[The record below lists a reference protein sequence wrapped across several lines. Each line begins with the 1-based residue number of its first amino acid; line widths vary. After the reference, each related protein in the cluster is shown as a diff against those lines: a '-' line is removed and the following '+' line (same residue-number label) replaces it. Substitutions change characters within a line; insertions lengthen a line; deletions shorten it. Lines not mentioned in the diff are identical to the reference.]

1 MKNNKLKFWLVL
13 VVLIA
18 IFITSLPVYAE
29 SVYLSASKKSLSVGQ
44 TVTISVQASGVPNL
58 SSLGFDLVYDPE
70 IFSYVSGSVNGKS
83 DGGSALIEKAESNV
97 VQVQVDQY
105 IINSSKDPKLATLNF
120 KAIKTTS
127 KAVNFEIRDYAMA
140 DLGLSNTFYQGKAVK
155 ISTSVTVTEPPVLS
169 KNADLKSLTIAPGP
183 LTPAFRSDNNSYSVT
198 VGETTKS
205 LTVDAQ
211 AADPKAQKVDISGH
225 TNLKPGL
232 NTVRIVVTAESGATK
247 TYTIKVTRTEAAPTP
262 AATPTPAPSPTPVP
276 SPTPAPT
283 VQINGTTLTI
293 APLVEGT
300 SPPAGFSEASINY
313 EGQTLPAYVSQSGGI
328 TLVHFANSA
337 GTTAYYVYDAA
348 TGSFAPYRSITIPAR
363 SYVLLP
369 ADDLTA
375 PAGYKAATV
384 TISGQTVNGFQA
396 EQADTANGQA
406 TLVYLMSDSGT
417 KHLYAWNEK
426 TGELNRFVPPVPEG
440 NSPTPAP
447 SGEPTGAVAGPVG
460 NDNDPG
466 NPGASGN
473 AGNGMFGLILVI
485 VGLAALSMMLG
496 GILLYQRFGG
506 RRRKGYGRIQAP
518 PIRRV
523 DETFN

>member
-1 MKNNKLKFWLVL
+1 MKKTFIKTLMAFTVL
-13 VVLIA
+13 FAMLLTTI
-18 IFITSLPVYAE
+18 PVYASTMSMSTDKTTYIGKTITVNVSISADNPTLQ
-29 SVYLSASKKSLSVGQ
+29 SVQFTMEFNPDSFQFVSGNIYEASKSGLSGEEIKLTSSGKVTAYAFGYSITSKRIASL
-44 TVTISVQASGVPNL
+44 
-58 SSLGFDLVYDPE
+58 
-70 IFSYVSGSVNGKS
+70 K
-83 DGGSALIEKAESNV
+83 
-97 VQVQVDQY
+97 
-105 IINSSKDPKLATLNF
+105 F
-120 KAIKTTS
+120 KAIGANES
-127 KAVNFEIRDYAMA
+127 AVFKLTGLTLESESGEAIAPTAQQRD
-140 DLGLSNTFYQGKAVK
+140 G
-155 ISTSVTVTEPPVLS
+155 ISVVVTEPPVLS

-183 LTPAFRSDNNSYSVT
+183 LSPAFSSDNNSYSVT

-205 LTVDAQ
+205 LAVDAQ
-211 AADPKAQKVDISGH
+211 AADAKAKKVDISGH

-300 SPPAGFSEASINY
+300 TPPAGFSEASINV

-328 TLVHFANSA
+328 TLVYLANSA

-348 TGSFAPYRSITIPAR
+348 AGSFAPYRSITIPAR

-384 TISGQTVNGFQA
+384 TISGQTINGFQA
-396 EQADTANGQA
+396 EKADAANGQA
-406 TLVYLMSDSGT
+406 ILVYLMSDSGT
-417 KHLYAWNEK
+417 KQLYAWNEK
-426 TGELNRFVPPVPEG
+426 AGELSRFVPPVPEG

-466 NPGASGN
+466 NTGGTGN
-473 AGNGMFGLILVI
+473 TGNGMFGLILVI
-485 VGLAALSMMLG
+485 VGLAALSVMLG
-496 GILLYQRFGG
+496 GILLYQRFAG
-506 RRRKGYGRIQAP
+506 RRRKGYGRMQTP

-523 DETFN
+523 DETLN

>member
-1 MKNNKLKFWLVL
+1 MKKTFIKTLMAFTVL
-13 VVLIA
+13 FAMLLTTV
-18 IFITSLPVYAE
+18 PVYASTMSMSTDKTTYIGKTITVNV
-29 SVYLSASKKSLSVGQ
+29 SVSADNPTLQSVQFTMEFNPDSFQFVSGNINEASKGGLSGEEVKLTSSGKVTAYAFGYSITSKRIASL
-44 TVTISVQASGVPNL
+44 
-58 SSLGFDLVYDPE
+58 
-70 IFSYVSGSVNGKS
+70 K
-83 DGGSALIEKAESNV
+83 
-97 VQVQVDQY
+97 
-105 IINSSKDPKLATLNF
+105 F
-120 KAIKTTS
+120 KAIGANEN
-127 KAVNFEIRDYAMA
+127 AVFK
-140 DLGLSNTFYQGKAVK
+140 LSGLTLESESGAAIAPTAQGS
-155 ISTSVTVTEPPVLS
+155 ISVAVTEPPVLS